1 MLLQES
7 IVREYGAIT
16 TAAVKSLAI
25 RKTRSF
31 LSILGIVCGVAALFA
46 MISVGEGARQK
57 TLRGIEALGTKNIII
72 KAKQLSDQQRTEAQ
86 AKLSMGLSERDIRT
100 IEYTVSSVEAIS
112 AIREQQANVLANH
125 QNSNTG
131 VLAVSANYLTVR
143 NLRLASGRFIGH
155 HDTERGLPVAV
166 LGGDVAR
173 EFANDGRLGGKVI
186 INGIIHTVIGIL
198 GKSAKKDEGKNDQG
212 QSAISGRNHDQLI
225 FIPLSSREQD
235 CDVYEDNAFSEI
247 IIRIRKLDK
256 VESSAA
262 VIERIL
268 TTTHHQA
275 QDYSLVL
282 PLQLLDR
289 AKEAQKTFD
298 IVLGAIAS
306 ISLLVGGIG
315 IMNVMLASVSERQR
329 EIGIRRAIGANRRQI
344 LIQFLAEALVLTL
357 VGGLLG
363 LASGVAIVVVIGV
376 YSGLAIAIVPWS
388 LLLSLFMAT
397 LVGIF
402 SGSYPAMTASRLN
415 PIEALR
421 GG

>member
-1 MLLQES
+1 MSEPKYIAGECRAIAIAIAIGS
-7 IVREYGAIT
+7 I
-16 TAAVKSLAI
+16 KSLVI
-25 RKTRSF
+25 RKTRSA

-57 TLRGIEALGTKNIII
+57 TLRGIEALGTRNIIV
-72 KAKQLSDQQRTEAQ
+72 KAKQLSDQQRAEAQ
-86 AKLSMGLSERDIRT
+86 AKLSMGLCQQDIRS

-112 AIREQQANVLANH
+112 AIREQSLDVLANR
-125 QNSNTG
+125 QNSNTE

-155 HDTERGLPVAV
+155 YDTERGLPVAV

-173 EFANDGRLGGKVI
+173 EFANDGRIGGKVI
-186 INGIIHTVIGIL
+186 IDGTIHTVIGIL
-198 GKSAKKDEGKNDQG
+198 NKSGKKDEGKNDQG
-212 QSAISGRNHDQLI
+212 QAAISGRNHDQLI

-235 CDVYEDNAFSEI
+235 CGVYEDNALSEI

-268 TTTHHQA
+268 ATTHHQA
-275 QDYSLVL
+275 EDYTLVL
-282 PLQLLDR
+282 PLQLLER

-344 LIQFLAEALVLTL
+344 LIQFLAEAIILTL

-363 LASGVAIVVVIGV
+363 LLIGV
-376 YSGLAIAIVPWS
+376 YSGLEIAIVPWS